1 MINYEKIG
9 CIVQAR
15 LGSKRF
21 PKKILQTLESNNTIL
36 DYVIFQL
43 KASKYLKK
51 IILATTDQNQDNLLQ
66 DIANDQKLELFRGN
80 ENDVLDRYY
89 NCAKKFS
96 LDIIIR
102 VTSDC
107 PFIDPKIIDQGIE
120 IFCSNDY
127 DVLTTNQPYTFPDGL
142 GFEIFSFKALK
153 KNAENAKLYSERE
166 HVTPFFYNN
175 LQDFKIFNY
184 ENKKKLSHYRC
195 TIDYPEDLIL
205 LRELAKR
212 IKNRP
217 ILLNDIIVEYQKD
230 PKLIEINGTHKPL
243 EGYKK
248 SLAEDKIMR
257 RDDKKNG

>member
-1 MINYEKIG
+1 MVNNKKIG
-9 CIVQAR
+9 CIIQAR
-15 LGSKRF
+15 LGSNRF
-21 PKKILQTLESNNTIL
+21 PKKILQTLENNNTIL

-43 KASKYLKK
+43 KASKSLEK
-51 IILATTDQNQDNLLQ
+51 IILATTNLNQDNIFQ
-66 DIANDQKLELFRGN
+66 NIADNQKLELFRGN

-120 IFCSNDY
+120 IFCSNNY
-127 DVLTTNQPYTFPDGL
+127 DILTTNQPYTLPDGL
-142 GFEIFSFKALK
+142 GFEIFSFNALK
-153 KNAENAKLYSERE
+153 KNAENANLNSERE

-175 LQDFKIFNY
+175 LENFKIFNY
-184 ENKKKLSHYRC
+184 ENRKNLSNYRC
-195 TIDYPEDLIL
+195 TIDYPEDLVL

-217 ILLNDIIVEYQKD
+217 ILLKDIIMEYQKD
-230 PKLIEINGTHKPL
+230 PKLTEINGMHKPL

-248 SLAEDKIMR
+248 SLAEDKVMKGDYR
-257 RDDKKNG
+257 KND